1 MRSYILALVLLL
13 AAGPAQATVI
23 ISQYIEGSGK
33 NQAIEIWNTGS
44 TDVDLTGWTLDLYFD
59 GSSTPTKS
67 INLVGTILAMDVFVI
82 SRDKADPA
90 ILAVADQTTKDLKFN
105 GNDAVVLS
113 YNGTPID
120 RIGQVGFDPVT
131 EWGSGDESTRDNS
144 IRRLAWD
151 ITADPNIYD
160 PYVLPSAGWIGRP
173 QNDFSGLGVSPPNEV
188 PEIDTMAMLLMGLV
202 PLAIMGN
209 RRPRPSAPPN

>member
-67 INLVGTILAMDVFVI
+67 IDLVGTVLAQRFGLLQCLADEG
-82 SRDKADPA
+82 RDPRGESVWE
-90 ILAVADQTTKDLKFN
+90 I
-105 GNDAVVLS
+105 
-113 YNGTPID
+113 
-120 RIGQVGFDPVT
+120 RVG
-131 EWGSGDESTRDNS
+131 
-144 IRRLAWD
+144 
-151 ITADPNIYD
+151 
-160 PYVLPSAGWIGRP
+160 
-173 QNDFSGLGVSPPNEV
+173 
-188 PEIDTMAMLLMGLV
+188 
-202 PLAIMGN
+202 
-209 RRPRPSAPPN
+209 